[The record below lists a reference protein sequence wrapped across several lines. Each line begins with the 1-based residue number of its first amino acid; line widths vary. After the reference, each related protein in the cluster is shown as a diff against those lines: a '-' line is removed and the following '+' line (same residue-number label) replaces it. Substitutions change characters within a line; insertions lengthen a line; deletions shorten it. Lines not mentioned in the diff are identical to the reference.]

1 MTVSACTL
9 KPIQQVRFK
18 IADPTAMIRDGI
30 ENNKRP
36 DLGIGDDDVTVS
48 GSRITVT
55 VHSLGSVDSPSATIA
70 LLDKNGKQIVNASIT
85 GLKAPVDLIPKTT
98 DVTLDVPSN
107 MDLRGSSI
115 VIDPEEKLLEITRI
129 NNSVIIR

>member
-18 IADPTAMIRDGI
+18 IADSTAMIRDGI
-30 ENNKRP
+30 ENNKHP
-36 DLGIGDDDVTVS
+36 NLGIGDDDMAVS
-48 GSRITVT
+48 DGSITVT
-55 VHSLGSVDSPSATIA
+55 VHNLGSIDSSAATIA
-70 LLDKNGKQIVNASIT
+70 LLDKNGKQIANASIT

-115 VIDPEEKLLEITRI
+115 VIDTEEKLLEITRI